1 MFTGIIEAIGTI
13 RALTPKGG
21 DVRVLVETGKLDL
34 SDVKLG
40 DSIAVNG
47 VCLTAV
53 ELPGNGFWADVSRE
67 TLTDSVTEG
76 TRALGIPDLRLH
88 DMRREATSRLR
99 DLGFDADARKAVTGH
114 KSDEVHSR
122 YVAVTLE
129 SLHDQF
135 DAARGSEPR
144 PQRQRKA
151 GDPQP

>member
-1 MFTGIIEAIGTI
+1 VVQRQPRTDARIF
-13 RALTPKGG
+13 P
-21 DVRVLVETGKLDL
+21 
-34 SDVKLG
+34 
-40 DSIAVNG
+40 
-47 VCLTAV
+47 
-53 ELPGNGFWADVSRE
+53 VSRE

-135 DAARGSEPR
+135 DAARGTPPR
-144 PQRQRKA
+144 QPRRRKA
-151 GDPQP
+151 PARQS